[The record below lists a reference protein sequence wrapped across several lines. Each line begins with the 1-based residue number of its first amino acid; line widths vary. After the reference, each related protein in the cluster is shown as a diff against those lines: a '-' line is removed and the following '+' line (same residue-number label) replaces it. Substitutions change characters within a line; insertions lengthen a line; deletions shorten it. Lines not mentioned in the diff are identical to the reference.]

1 MIVHIERRSTA
12 RLAAASDL
20 RQVNRQRWCE
30 QDNDFMSKPSSL
42 DLASLRQSLNERAQ
56 SLRQDLSRDRAK
68 LAADVGDPHVVLD
81 RKDQADLVTQAGV
94 DDAELSRDLAE
105 LAQVEAAMQRL
116 ESGHF
121 GRCQD
126 CSQPIAPARLAAQ
139 PWASRCVACQTRFEK
154 HTPRSA
160 M

>member
-1 MIVHIERRSTA
+1 MIIDIEQGSTGPF
-12 RLAAASDL
+12 AAASDL
-20 RQVNRQRWCE
+20 RQVNRLRWRE
-30 QDNDFMSKPSSL
+30 PDNDFMSKQSSL
-42 DLASLRQSLNERAQ
+42 DLASLRQSLNERVQ
-56 SLRQDLSRDRAK
+56 SLRQDLRRDRAK
-68 LAADVGDPHVVLD
+68 LADDVGDPHVVLD

-94 DDAELSRDLAE
+94 DDAELSRDLTE
-105 LAQVEAAMQRL
+105 LAQVEAALQRL
-116 ESGHF
+116 DSGHF
-121 GRCQD
+121 GLCQD